1 VGGSKPIAPDDGSLR
16 ALLWTL
22 VSTWLRNYSVAVPNL
37 ADRVRGEAGGGRR
50 NAETPRRFFSS
61 RKQGR
66 GLAPRA
72 TAERARAPRRSP
84 SRGRGLFGC
93 LARERSASPPR
104 VRRPRDMDINRA
116 VEDLQ
121 TSAAGLV
128 SLTSLEGLG
137 YGVGDSRGL
146 AGHGLELGDAAGKRV
161 KAFAAHFSKR
171 LEAAEASVRSSSDAL
186 RGDVLN
192 SVIMAEANAT
202 SDVPALS
209 RATSAAT
216 KNAAEKLKELRANA
230 AAAPALRLEMLEHCA
245 ERRLRM
251 ERGYLATDA
260 PKEERRARE
269 MRRAIEG
276 KQR

>member
-1 VGGSKPIAPDDGSLR
+1 
-16 ALLWTL
+16 
-22 VSTWLRNYSVAVPNL
+22 
-37 ADRVRGEAGGGRR
+37 
-50 NAETPRRFFSS
+50 
-61 RKQGR
+61 
-66 GLAPRA
+66 
-72 TAERARAPRRSP
+72 
-84 SRGRGLFGC
+84 
-93 LARERSASPPR
+93 
-104 VRRPRDMDINRA
+104 M
-116 VEDLQ
+116 
-121 TSAAGLV
+121 
-128 SLTSLEGLG
+128 
-137 YGVGDSRGL
+137 GDSRGL
-146 AGHGLELGDAAGKRV
+146 AGHGLELGDAAAKRV

-216 KNAAEKLKELRANA
+216 KNAAETLKELRANA

>member
-1 VGGSKPIAPDDGSLR
+1 
-16 ALLWTL
+16 
-22 VSTWLRNYSVAVPNL
+22 
-37 ADRVRGEAGGGRR
+37 
-50 NAETPRRFFSS
+50 
-61 RKQGR
+61 
-66 GLAPRA
+66 
-72 TAERARAPRRSP
+72 
-84 SRGRGLFGC
+84 
-93 LARERSASPPR
+93 
-104 VRRPRDMDINRA
+104 MDINRA

-128 SLTSLEGLG
+128 SLSSLEGLG

-146 AGHGLELGDAAGKRV
+146 AGHGLELGDAAAKRV

-230 AAAPALRLEMLEHCA
+230 AGSAGSAPRDARALRGATSAHGAGIPRRGRA
-245 ERRLRM
+245 EGGAASARDATRDRRKATLTLIVASLRSV
-251 ERGYLATDA
+251 
-260 PKEERRARE
+260 
-269 MRRAIEG
+269 I
-276 KQR
+276 